1 MRAGALPP
9 GYVLLETT
17 GRKSGKT
24 RVTPVGNGLVGN
36 TQWIVTEHGR
46 QAGYVRNLMA
56 NPHVRVRLRSGWR
69 TGTAQVL
76 DDDDPR
82 ERQRMLSRGHPMR
95 RLNAFVV
102 RVLGTEHLT
111 IRIELD

>member
-1 MRAGALPP
+1 MNAGLVPP

-24 RVTPVGNGLVGN
+24 RVTPVGNGVVGD
-36 TQWIVTEHGR
+36 TQWIVTEFGR
-46 QAGYVRNLMA
+46 KAGYVRNLIA
-56 NPHVRVRLRSGWR
+56 QPRVRVRLRSGWR
-69 TGTAQVL
+69 TGTAHVL
-76 DDDDPR
+76 DDDDTR

-102 RVLGTEHLT
+102 RAVGTEHLT
-111 IRIELD
+111 IRIDLD